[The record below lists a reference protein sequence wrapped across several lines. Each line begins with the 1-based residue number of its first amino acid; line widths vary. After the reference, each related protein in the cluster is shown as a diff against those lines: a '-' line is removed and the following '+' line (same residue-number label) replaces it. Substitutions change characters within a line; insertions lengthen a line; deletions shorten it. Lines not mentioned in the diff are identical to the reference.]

1 MQTNSNL
8 TLLSMKQTNIFP
20 CERFWDLPWCIFPAT
35 DSPWIHRQW
44 KGAMWW
50 VSVLVSVTPQTLFE
64 KRVIGNDR
72 HWQHWYINKLYW
84 HYLALRVLD
93 FSPFSRG
100 WRTLVGLC
108 WSQTLEMFGHRG
120 IVLWSQVWAQK
131 SYPWSAVGV
140 PLTNRDMYR
149 DYGTTVYHM
158 AMRRMQVSPGAV
170 GYGLSRHTTFC
181 SDNRWQKFE

>member
-1 MQTNSNL
+1 
-8 TLLSMKQTNIFP
+8 MKQTNIFP

-44 KGAMWW
+44 KGAHVMGTP
-50 VSVLVSVTPQTLFE
+50 VLVSFTPQTLFE
-64 KRVIGNDR
+64 KRVIENDR
-72 HWQHWYINKLYW
+72 HWQHWYILALYW

-100 WRTLVGLC
+100 WRTLVGL
-108 WSQTLEMFGHRG
+108 
-120 IVLWSQVWAQK
+120 LWSQVWARK

-140 PLTNRDMYR
+140 PLTNGDMYR
-149 DYGTTVYHM
+149 DYGTTVYKM
-158 AMRRMQVSPGAV
+158 AMRGCKFPPGAV